1 MPRKTSEGSAGS
13 PALLL
18 SLRPSTRDGSRQ
30 GGLAVPGDPA
40 SRARPKGGYGGDLA
54 RDRRGA
60 GPVGCLLRI
69 VVLAAAVYAGLRFAV
84 PYLDAWRFEDA
95 MKTQA
100 EAAEVNTDGEIRSTL
115 IQTAADLG
123 ISLRPADLRIRRS
136 RGRITI
142 SATWS
147 TEVVLPKF
155 RRTLHF
161 QRQISAPVA
170 SQPP

>member
-1 MPRKTSEGSAGS
+1 VPRKISEGSAGS
-13 PALLL
+13 PTV
-18 SLRPSTRDGSRQ
+18 S
-30 GGLAVPGDPA
+30 GGPA
-40 SRARPKGGYGGDLA
+40 SPARPKGGSKGDLA

-60 GPVGCLLRI
+60 GPIGCLLRI
-69 VVLAAAVYAGLRFAV
+69 VVLAAAVYVGLRFAA

-100 EAAEVNTDGEIRSTL
+100 ETAEVNADSEIRSTL
-115 IQTAADLG
+115 MQTAADLG
-123 ISLRPADLRIRRS
+123 ISLRPADLRIQRS
-136 RGRITI
+136 RGAITI

-147 TEVVLPKF
+147 TEVALPKF

-161 QRQISAPVA
+161 QRQISAPVG